1 MAQIVK
7 RIAYIGLAAV
17 LFGVFFACSTSNKA
31 AKLAGR
37 TDEVELRLPSEENV
51 KPSEIDTVKRPE
63 TIVVKDEEGNDM
75 VLMNAI
81 LDDETGEMVATE
93 VLDAATITVR
103 FKRVAERRGKI
114 DLGFEVVVPAV
125 MLDNQW
131 QMHLTPELYLIADNG
146 AVLDSSYLEKIVITG
161 EVFRIRQLRGYQLYE
176 QLMKE
181 IADSGKYRGGHTLE
195 VFVERNMPEIYSLK
209 YDTSYVYSKADSS
222 KVVEELE
229 NWYSVTDQ
237 EAIDHYSNHCALK
250 GLRKKKQKAGVMKDP
265 NDRTGIRIDSV
276 IRSEDGNFV
285 CGYVETISTR
295 PKLKKALIYVAGN
308 IYDNNGKR
316 IYRVPRTDSLE
327 YNISSA
333 AQLYKQQDRYLHRV
347 IYRRAEANTSFNI
360 DFKVGR
366 YEVDPSMNE
375 NANEIKQIRKTIYR
389 VLQSQDFDLDSVVVT
404 AHCSPEGSH
413 QANDMLSRK
422 RSQSVSTYFDGYMN
436 HVVDSLNANRGF
448 SVDEFGNIHKDRAIM
463 KIRFKSRSL
472 AENWPLLNELI
483 LKDSILTDDN
493 KQAYADEVLPVAG
506 LDARELKLKGQ
517 PYYNYVKENLYP
529 KLRTV
534 NFNFHLHRKG
544 MVKDTVVTTEL
555 DTIYKKGL
563 EYLKDRDYDNAI
575 EILRNYPDDY
585 NLAVCYVALDRN
597 LSALGI
603 LETMKRT
610 AEVNYLLALV
620 YSRQGDNKNA
630 VQCYLDACRQDAT
643 YKNRGNLDPEISI
656 LIKTYGLN
664 AQPDDEFDF

>member
-1 MAQIVK
+1 LDFSSYLCELYVKKAFVVK
-7 RIAYIGLAAV
+7 RIACISTGVA
-17 LFGVFFACSTSNKA
+17 LFLLVFGCSTSNKA
-31 AKLAGR
+31 AKLAER
-37 TDEVELRLPSEENV
+37 NDEVELRLPSEENV

-63 TIVVKDEEGNDM
+63 TIIVKDEEGNDM

-114 DLGFEVVVPAV
+114 DLGFEVVVPSV

-146 AVLDSSYLEKIVITG
+146 AVLDTSYLEKIVITG

-181 IADSGKYRGGHTLE
+181 IADSGKYKGGHTLE

-237 EAIDHYSNHCALK
+237 EAIDHYSNRCALK
-250 GLRKKKQKAGVMKDP
+250 GLRKKKQKAGVMRDP
-265 NDRTGIRIDSV
+265 DDRTGIRIDSV
-276 IRSEDGNFV
+276 VRSEDGNFV
-285 CGYVETISTR
+285 CDYVETITTR

-308 IYDNNGKR
+308 IYDNKGRR

-333 AQLYKQQDRYLHRV
+333 AQLYKQQDRFLHRV

-366 YEVDPSMNE
+366 YEVDPAMNK
-375 NANEIKQIRKTIYR
+375 NADEIKQIRKTIHNI
-389 VLQSQDFDLDSVVVT
+389 LQSQDFDLDSVVVT
-404 AHCSPEGSH
+404 AHCSPEGSY

-436 HVVDSLNANRGF
+436 HVVDS
-448 SVDEFGNIHKDRAIM
+448 
-463 KIRFKSRSL
+463 
-472 AENWPLLNELI
+472 
-483 LKDSILTDDN
+483 ILTDDN
-493 KQAYADEVLPVAG
+493 KQAYSDDVLPVASP
-506 LDARELKLKGQ
+506 DARELKLKGQ
-517 PYYNYVKENLYP
+517 PYYNYIKENLYP

-555 DTIYKKGL
+555 DTVYKKGL

-603 LETMKRT
+603 LEAMKRT

-664 AQPDDEFDF
+664 AQMDEAFDL